1 MYISVCVCAWSHIIY
16 IINIYIYIY
25 TARQHLS
32 KRLHWSKAS
41 FTGPIFP
48 KQPCFWKV
56 RSCMVAATGG
66 ISKEFSSWWHLPIH
80 IAPRSNF
87 LTLKSW
93 RLKSSQQP
101 KKTDQS
107 GCYNTGGGAQA
118 KKSDWFCLNFLA
130 LSFGRDWRWPIKLQL
145 VSTKMRGIPPKK
157 NTDTALMPVFI
168 YESPQFGL
176 VDFFRLLQNWIESCQ
191 FVPAPVAKRIGSQ
204 VWWWGWWCRAS
215 FIFVGIHN
223 WNHRNSFAE
232 YKSLRKWPGFFVS
245 PPALDSW
252 CTRSIEPQIN
262 P

>member
-1 MYISVCVCAWSHIIY
+1 MYISVCVCVCAWSHIIY
-16 IINIYIYIY
+16 IINIYIY

-80 IAPRSNF
+80 IAPGSNF

-107 GCYNTGGGAQA
+107 GCYNTGGGPGKQIWLVLPKFSGIIFWPGLEVTNQVATCFYQNA
-118 KKSDWFCLNFLA
+118 GDTPKKKKKHWYRFYARFHIWISTGWFGSFFFGSCRTESNRA
-130 LSFGRDWRWPIKLQL
+130 SLSRLQL
-145 VSTKMRGIPPKK
+145 
-157 NTDTALMPVFI
+157 
-168 YESPQFGL
+168 
-176 VDFFRLLQNWIESCQ
+176 
-191 FVPAPVAKRIGSQ
+191 
-204 VWWWGWWCRAS
+204 
-215 FIFVGIHN
+215 
-223 WNHRNSFAE
+223 
-232 YKSLRKWPGFFVS
+232 RKG
-245 PPALDSW
+245 
-252 CTRSIEPQIN
+252 
-262 P
+262 

>member
-1 MYISVCVCAWSHIIY
+1 MCVCAWSHIIY
-16 IINIYIYIY
+16 IINIYIY

-80 IAPRSNF
+80 IAPGSNF

-107 GCYNTGGGAQA
+107 GCYNTGGGPGKQIWLVLP
-118 KKSDWFCLNFLA
+118 KFSGIIF
-130 LSFGRDWRWPIKLQL
+130 WPGLEVTNQ
-145 VSTKMRGIPPKK
+145 VATCFYQNAGDTPPKK
-157 NTDTALMPVFI
+157 KTLIPLLCPFSYMNLHRLVWFI
-168 YESPQFGL
+168 
-176 VDFFRLLQNWIESCQ
+176 FFRLLQNWIESCQ
-191 FVPAPVAKRIGSQ
+191 FVPAPVAKRIGPQ

-232 YKSLRKWPGFFVS
+232 YKSLQKWPGFFVS

-252 CTRSIEPQIN
+252 CTRSIEPRIN

>member
-16 IINIYIYIY
+16 IINIYIY

-80 IAPRSNF
+80 IAPGSNF

-107 GCYNTGGGAQA
+107 GCYNTGGAQVN
-118 KKSDWFCLNFLA
+118 KSDWFCLNFLA

-145 VSTKMRGIPPKK
+145 VSTKMRGIPPQKK
-157 NTDTALMPVFI
+157 KHWYRFYARFHIWISTGWFGSFFFGSCRT
-168 YESPQFGL
+168 ES
-176 VDFFRLLQNWIESCQ
+176 N
-191 FVPAPVAKRIGSQ
+191 
-204 VWWWGWWCRAS
+204 RAS
-215 FIFVGIHN
+215 LS
-223 WNHRNSFAE
+223 RLQ
-232 YKSLRKWPGFFVS
+232 LRKG
-245 PPALDSW
+245 
-252 CTRSIEPQIN
+252 
-262 P
+262 